1 MGGAIGKLFGGGKQ
15 KAVQVVQQELP
26 KTIDYEAERKSAEE
40 DALRRKQQAA
50 GKGMSGTMLG
60 GSEGESLSKKKL
72 LGE

>member
-40 DALRRKQQAA
+40 L
-50 GKGMSGTMLG
+50 
-60 GSEGESLSKKKL
+60 SLIHI
-72 LGE
+72 